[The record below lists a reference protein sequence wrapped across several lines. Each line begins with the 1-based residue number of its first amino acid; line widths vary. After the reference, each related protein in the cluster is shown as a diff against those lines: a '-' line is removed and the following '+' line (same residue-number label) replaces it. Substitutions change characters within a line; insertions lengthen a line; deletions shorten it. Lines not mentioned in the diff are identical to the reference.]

1 MCLGRFMRRYSR
13 RRSKAETREEA
24 AEGIS
29 EGAVHPPALPQAGEE
44 RNVDMILRG
53 VAEIAELNGKARRAT
68 AAEFWID
75 GERVYVGIAGDDAR
89 YMSNALYHWLRAM
102 GFNGV
107 RRYKAGG
114 GYVVTAYMK

>member
-1 MCLGRFMRRYSR
+1 MR
-13 RRSKAETREEA
+13 RRSGAGAREEA

-29 EGAVHPPALPQAGEE
+29 EGAVHPPPPSSSQADEG
-44 RNVDMILRG
+44 RNVDIILRG

-75 GERVYVGIAGDDAR
+75 GERIYIGITGDDAR

-102 GFNGV
+102 GYNGV

-114 GYVVTAYMK
+114 GYVVTAYMR

>member
-1 MCLGRFMRRYSR
+1 MRRYSR
-13 RRSKAETREEA
+13 RSRRSGAKEEA

-29 EGAVHPPALPQAGEE
+29 EGAVHPPPLPQAADEG
-44 RNVDMILRG
+44 RSVDIILRG

-68 AAEFWID
+68 AAEFWMD

-89 YMSNALYHWLRAM
+89 YMSNALYHWLHAM

-107 RRYKAGG
+107 RRYRTGG
-114 GYVVTAYMK
+114 GYIVTAYMR

>member
-1 MCLGRFMRRYSR
+1 MRRYS

-53 VAEIAELNGKARRAT
+53 IAEIAELNGKARRAT

>member
-1 MCLGRFMRRYSR
+1 MRRYSR
-13 RRSKAETREEA
+13 SRRGGAGAREEA

-29 EGAVHPPALPQAGEE
+29 EGAVHPPSPPSQAGEE
-44 RNVDMILRG
+44 RNIDVILRG
-53 VAEIAELNGKARRAT
+53 IAEIAELNGKARRAT

-75 GERVYVGIAGDDAR
+75 GERIYVGIAGDDAR

-114 GYVVTAYMK
+114 GYVVTAYMR